1 VTDYQFV
8 ILIGIALALVVV
20 IKTAMSGRNV
30 LSKYMS
36 NRDRRDGM

>member
-20 IKTAMSGRNV
+20 GKTAMSARNV
-30 LSKYMS
+30 FGKYMS